1 MKERIV
7 IVDDEPLTRMDI
19 RDIVE
24 QAGYQVVGEGS
35 DGFEAIDICQKET
48 PDLVIMD
55 IRMPILDGLKAGK
68 KILADHLTRSI
79 VYLSAYSDEEDTDTA
94 SRIGAVGYLVKPLSE
109 RSLLTTI
116 QVGLASGKRDQELS
130 QKVDDLDTKLAQRK
144 VIERAKGILM
154 EQNNLTEDAAYKM
167 LRNLSMSKRQTMNQI
182 AELIVMDA

>member
-7 IVDDEPLTRMDI
+7 IVDDEPITRMDI

-24 QAGYQVVGEGS
+24 QAGYQVVGEGG
-35 DGFEAIDICQKET
+35 DGFEAIAVCKEQK

-116 QVGLASGKRDQELS
+116 QVGLASGKRDQQLAK
-130 QKVDDLDTKLAQRK
+130 KVDDLDTKLAERK

-154 EQNNLTEDAAYKM
+154 EENNLSEDAAYKM
-167 LRNLSMSKRQTMNQI
+167 LRNISMSKRQSMSAI